1 MRMEGKKLRK
11 IKLGILTM
19 GILILGVILSL
30 KYGGAA
36 RMNQLFSRRQT
47 RGTNV
52 ATFLA
57 LLELVRGGRVQLGPT
72 GEMTMHRG
80 HLSRKKEIK

>member
-1 MRMEGKKLRK
+1 MEGKKLRK

-36 RMNQLFSRRQT
+36 DKTEMEFSDRRET
-47 RGTNV
+47 EEAPGALESGTEEPEPG
-52 ATFLA
+52 AAAFY
-57 LLELVRGGRVQLGPT
+57 RQYPCPFKDGRL
-72 GEMTMHRG
+72 R
-80 HLSRKKEIK
+80 RIAA

>member
-1 MRMEGKKLRK
+1 MEGKKLRK

-36 RMNQLFSRRQT
+36 DKTEMDFRIGGNGRSA
-47 RGTNV
+47 RG
-52 ATFLA
+52 A
-57 LLELVRGGRVQLGPT
+57 
-72 GEMTMHRG
+72 
-80 HLSRKKEIK
+80 